1 MMMRDSKGRFS
12 TTREQTKDELK
23 PEPKCIRYYSDK
35 LDKYF
40 ENYEDLVN
48 AEKAKE
54 EEQKAI
60 ESQRN
65 EKRELG
71 AKVEEAFKNYESAI
85 NESNEKIAQVQKE
98 MRDKVTAAR
107 KEYVDRKNEFID
119 KYGYFHMTFR
129 DKEPKVSTENEPTT
143 YSDFMKTYTDFMRNF
158 FDNWKF

>member
-85 NESNEKIAQVQKE
+85 NESNEK
-98 MRDKVTAAR
+98 TALSLSRTISSCQTRERAAGASAAGALP
-107 KEYVDRKNEFID
+107 E
-119 KYGYFHMTFR
+119 
-129 DKEPKVSTENEPTT
+129 S
-143 YSDFMKTYTDFMRNF
+143 
-158 FDNWKF
+158 